1 MAINK
6 EYSTPLY
13 QQLVDSVKAQIRD
26 GILKEDDRLG
36 SEQDISRE
44 YNVSRITVRKAFEI
58 LADEGYVTKR
68 QGIGTFVSAR
78 KLNNFNEGQ
87 MRGFTEMC
95 IKDGKVPS
103 SELISA
109 GWVSNLPSI
118 SHHLHVPE
126 EEPILRVLRVRKCD
140 GVPVMVEDSY
150 FPKRF
155 SYLMSE
161 DLCGSTFEIF
171 RRHGTKPSHF
181 SKIMDICYATKF
193 EAQKLEVRERQAL
206 LLQKDMAFDQNGDAI
221 HYTKLVINP
230 ERYKLTIIM

>member
-44 YNVSRITVRKAFEI
+44 YNVSRITVHKAFEI

-140 GVPVMVEDSY
+140 GVPVMVEDGY

>member
-95 IKDGKVPS
+95 SKVPS

-140 GVPVMVEDSY
+140 GVPVMVEDGY

-171 RRHGTKPSHF
+171 RRHGTEPSHF

-206 LLQKDMAFDQNGDAI
+206 ILQKDMAFDQNGDAI

>member
-140 GVPVMVEDSY
+140 GVPVMVEDCY

-206 LLQKDMAFDQNGDAI
+206 ILQKDMAFDQNGDAI

>member
-68 QGIGTFVSAR
+68 QGIGTFVSA
-78 KLNNFNEGQ
+78 KKVNNFNEGQ
-87 MRGFTEMC
+87 ARGFTEMC
-95 IKDGKVPS
+95 MQDGNVPS
-103 SELISA
+103 SELISV
-109 GWVSNLPSI
+109 GWVSNVPSI
-118 SHHLHVPE
+118 SRHLQVPE
-126 EEPILRVLRVRKCD
+126 EDSVLRVLRVRKCD
-140 GVPVMVEDSY
+140 GVPVMVEDGY

-171 RRHGTKPSHF
+171 RKHGTKPTHF
-181 SKIMDICYATKF
+181 SKIVGICYATKF

-206 LLQKDMAFDQNGDAI
+206 LLQKDITYDQNGEVI

-230 ERYKLTIIM
+230 ERYKLTIQM

>member
-68 QGIGTFVSAR
+68 QGIGTFVSA
-78 KLNNFNEGQ
+78 KKVNNFNEGQ
-87 MRGFTEMC
+87 ARGFTEMC
-95 IKDGKVPS
+95 MQDGNVPS
-103 SELISA
+103 SELISV
-109 GWVSNLPSI
+109 GWVSNVPSI
-118 SHHLHVPE
+118 SRHLQVPE
-126 EEPILRVLRVRKCD
+126 EDPVLRVLRVRKCD
-140 GVPVMVEDSY
+140 GVPVMVEDGY

-171 RRHGTKPSHF
+171 RKHGTEPTHF
-181 SKIMDICYATKF
+181 SKIVGIRYATKF

-206 LLQKDMAFDQNGDAI
+206 LLQKDITYDQNGEVI

-230 ERYKLTIIM
+230 ERYKLTIQM

>member
-140 GVPVMVEDSY
+140 GVPVMVEDGY

-171 RRHGTKPSHF
+171 RRHGTEPSHF

-206 LLQKDMAFDQNGDAI
+206 ILQKDMAFDQNGDAI

-230 ERYKLTIIM
+230 DRSPLTLLM

>member
-140 GVPVMVEDSY
+140 GVPVMVEDGY
-150 FPKRF
+150 FP
-155 SYLMSE
+155 YLMSE

-171 RRHGTKPSHF
+171 RRHGTEPSHF

-206 LLQKDMAFDQNGDAI
+206 ILQKDMAFDQNGDAI

>member
-44 YNVSRITVRKAFEI
+44 YNVSRI
-58 LADEGYVTKR
+58 
-68 QGIGTFVSAR
+68 
-78 KLNNFNEGQ
+78 
-87 MRGFTEMC
+87 
-95 IKDGKVPS
+95 
-103 SELISA
+103 
-109 GWVSNLPSI
+109 SNLPSI

-140 GVPVMVEDSY
+140 GVPVMVEDGY

-171 RRHGTKPSHF
+171 RRHGTEPSHF

-206 LLQKDMAFDQNGDAI
+206 ILQKDMAFDQNGDAI

>member
-13 QQLVDSVKAQIRD
+13 QQLVDSV
-26 GILKEDDRLG
+26 
-36 SEQDISRE
+36 
-44 YNVSRITVRKAFEI
+44 NVSRITVRKAFEI

-140 GVPVMVEDSY
+140 GVPVMVEDGY

>member
-140 GVPVMVEDSY
+140 GVPVMVEDGY

-171 RRHGTKPSHF
+171 RRHGHF

-206 LLQKDMAFDQNGDAI
+206 ILQKDMAFDQNGDAI

>member
-13 QQLVDSVKAQIRD
+13 SSLWISVKAQIRD

-140 GVPVMVEDSY
+140 GVPVMVEDGY

-171 RRHGTKPSHF
+171 RRHGTEPSHF

-206 LLQKDMAFDQNGDAI
+206 ILQKDMAFDQNGDAI

>member
-140 GVPVMVEDSY
+140 GVPVMVEDGY

-181 SKIMDICYATKF
+181 GKIMDICYATKF

>member
-140 GVPVMVEDSY
+140 GVPVMVEDVY
-150 FPKRF
+150 IPKRF
-155 SYLMSE
+155 SYLISE
-161 DLCGSTFEIF
+161 DICGSTFEIF
-171 RRHGTKPSHF
+171 RRHGTEPSHF

-206 LLQKDMAFDQNGDAI
+206 ILQKDMAFDQNGDAI

>member
-68 QGIGTFVSAR
+68 QGIGTFVSAW

-140 GVPVMVEDSY
+140 GVPVMVEDGY

>member
-140 GVPVMVEDSY
+140 GVPVMVEYGY

>member
-140 GVPVMVEDSY
+140 GVPVMVEDGY

-171 RRHGTKPSHF
+171 RRHGTEPSHF
-181 SKIMDICYATKF
+181 SKSSRHKSWKCVN
-193 EAQKLEVRERQAL
+193 VRHCFYRKIWHL
-206 LLQKDMAFDQNGDAI
+206 IKMGMRF
-221 HYTKLVINP
+221 
-230 ERYKLTIIM
+230 IIQSW

>member
-26 GILKEDDRLG
+26 GILKA
-36 SEQDISRE
+36 EQDISRE

-140 GVPVMVEDSY
+140 GVPVMVEDGY

-171 RRHGTKPSHF
+171 RRHGTEPSHF

-206 LLQKDMAFDQNGDAI
+206 ILQKDMAFDQNGDAI

>member
-140 GVPVMVEDSY
+140 GVHVMVEDGY

-161 DLCGSTFEIF
+161 
-171 RRHGTKPSHF
+171 
-181 SKIMDICYATKF
+181 IMDICYATKF

-206 LLQKDMAFDQNGDAI
+206 ILQKDMAFDQNGDAI

>member
-68 QGIGTFVSAR
+68 QGIGTFVSA
-78 KLNNFNEGQ
+78 KKVNNFNEGQ
-87 MRGFTEMC
+87 ARGFTEMC
-95 IKDGKVPS
+95 MQDGNVPS
-103 SELISA
+103 SELISV
-109 GWVSNLPSI
+109 GWVSNVPSI
-118 SHHLHVPE
+118 SRHLQVPE
-126 EEPILRVLRVRKCD
+126 EDPVLRVLRVRKCD
-140 GVPVMVEDSY
+140 GVPVMVEDGY

-155 SYLMSE
+155 SYLMRFFANMEQSLLISARSWVSVMLLNLRHRSWKYANAR
-161 DLCGSTFEIF
+161 LCFY
-171 RRHGTKPSHF
+171 R
-181 SKIMDICYATKF
+181 KILPMTRMG
-193 EAQKLEVRERQAL
+193 KLYII
-206 LLQKDMAFDQNGDAI
+206 QN
-221 HYTKLVINP
+221 
-230 ERYKLTIIM
+230 

>member
-140 GVPVMVEDSY
+140 GVPVMVEDGY

-181 SKIMDICYATKF
+181 SIIMDICYATQF

-206 LLQKDMAFDQNGDAI
+206 ILQKDMAFDQNGDAI

>member
-1 MAINK
+1 
-6 EYSTPLY
+6 
-13 QQLVDSVKAQIRD
+13 
-26 GILKEDDRLG
+26 
-36 SEQDISRE
+36 
-44 YNVSRITVRKAFEI
+44 
-58 LADEGYVTKR
+58 
-68 QGIGTFVSAR
+68 
-78 KLNNFNEGQ
+78 
-87 MRGFTEMC
+87 MC

-140 GVPVMVEDSY
+140 GVPVMVEDGY

>member
-140 GVPVMVEDSY
+140 GVPVMVEDGY

-161 DLCGSTFEIF
+161 DLCGSTFEIY
-171 RRHGTKPSHF
+171 RRHGTEPSHF

-206 LLQKDMAFDQNGDAI
+206 ILQKDMAFDQNGDAI

>member
-13 QQLVDSVKAQIRD
+13 QQLVDSVKSQIRD
-26 GILKEDDRLG
+26 GILKEYDRLG

-126 EEPILRVLRVRKCD
+126 DEPILRVLRVRKCD
-140 GVPVMVEDSY
+140 GVPVMVEDGY

-171 RRHGTKPSHF
+171 RRHGTEPSHF

-193 EAQKLEVRERQAL
+193 EAQKLEVRERLAL
-206 LLQKDMAFDQNGDAI
+206 ILQKDMAFDQNGDAI
-221 HYTKLVINP
+221 HYTKLVINR

>member
-140 GVPVMVEDSY
+140 GVPVMVEDGY

-161 DLCGSTFEIF
+161 DLCF
-171 RRHGTKPSHF
+171 
-181 SKIMDICYATKF
+181 Y
-193 EAQKLEVRERQAL
+193 V
-206 LLQKDMAFDQNGDAI
+206 
-221 HYTKLVINP
+221 
-230 ERYKLTIIM
+230 

>member
-36 SEQDISRE
+36 SEQDI
-44 YNVSRITVRKAFEI
+44 SRITVRKAFEI

-140 GVPVMVEDSY
+140 GVPVMVEDGY

-171 RRHGTKPSHF
+171 RRHGTEPSHF

-206 LLQKDMAFDQNGDAI
+206 ILQKDMAFDQNGDAI

>member
-103 SELISA
+103 SELIS
-109 GWVSNLPSI
+109 NLPSI

-140 GVPVMVEDSY
+140 GVPVMVEDGY

>member
-1 MAINK
+1 MTLKRDAQI
-6 EYSTPLY
+6 PLY
-13 QQLVDSVKAQIRD
+13 QQMANEIKAQIASGELRQN
-26 GILKEDDRLG
+26 
-36 SEQDISRE
+36 EQLMTEMELSRE
-44 YNVSRITVRKAFEI
+44 FGVSRITVRKAFEI

-140 GVPVMVEDSY
+140 GVPVMVEDGY

-171 RRHGTKPSHF
+171 RRHGTEPSHF

-206 LLQKDMAFDQNGDAI
+206 ILQKDMAFDQNGDAI

>member
-1 MAINK
+1 MKNYSCCRSDTLGEEKRTAWLNSRGSAINSPFLHYPIPCVFLVSSILGRLCFALG
-6 EYSTPLY
+6 ECVVSPRVGIANDRVSHIYS
-13 QQLVDSVKAQIRD
+13 
-26 GILKEDDRLG
+26 G
-36 SEQDISRE
+36 
-44 YNVSRITVRKAFEI
+44 
-58 LADEGYVTKR
+58 
-68 QGIGTFVSAR
+68 
-78 KLNNFNEGQ
+78 
-87 MRGFTEMC
+87 
-95 IKDGKVPS
+95 S

-140 GVPVMVEDSY
+140 GVPVMVEDGY

-171 RRHGTKPSHF
+171 RRHGTEPSHF

-206 LLQKDMAFDQNGDAI
+206 ILQKDMAFDQNGDAI

>member
-68 QGIGTFVSAR
+68 QGIGTFVSA
-78 KLNNFNEGQ
+78 KKVNNFNEGQ
-87 MRGFTEMC
+87 ARGFTEMC
-95 IKDGKVPS
+95 MQDGNVPS
-103 SELISA
+103 SELISV
-109 GWVSNLPSI
+109 GWVSNVPSI
-118 SHHLHVPE
+118 SRHLQVPE
-126 EEPILRVLRVRKCD
+126 EDPVLRVLRVRKCD
-140 GVPVMVEDSY
+140 GVPVMVEDVY

-171 RRHGTKPSHF
+171 RKHGTEPTHF
-181 SKIMDICYATKF
+181 SKIVGICYATKF

-206 LLQKDMAFDQNGDAI
+206 LLQKDITYDQNGEVI

-230 ERYKLTIIM
+230 ERYKLTIQM

>member
-109 GWVSNLPSI
+109 GWVSNLLSI

-140 GVPVMVEDSY
+140 GVPVMVEDDY

>member
-126 EEPILRVLRVRKCD
+126 EEPILRGLRGRKCD
-140 GVPVMVEDSY
+140 GVPVMVEDGY

>member
-26 GILKEDDRLG
+26 GILKEDNRLG

-140 GVPVMVEDSY
+140 GVPVMVEDGY

-171 RRHGTKPSHF
+171 RQHGTEQSHF

-206 LLQKDMAFDQNGDAI
+206 ILQKDMAFDQNGDAI

-230 ERYKLTIIM
+230 ERYKLTIII

>member
-78 KLNNFNEGQ
+78 KSNNFNEGQ

-140 GVPVMVEDSY
+140 GVPVMVEDGY

-171 RRHGTKPSHF
+171 RRHGTEPSHF

-206 LLQKDMAFDQNGDAI
+206 ILQKDMAFDQNGDAI